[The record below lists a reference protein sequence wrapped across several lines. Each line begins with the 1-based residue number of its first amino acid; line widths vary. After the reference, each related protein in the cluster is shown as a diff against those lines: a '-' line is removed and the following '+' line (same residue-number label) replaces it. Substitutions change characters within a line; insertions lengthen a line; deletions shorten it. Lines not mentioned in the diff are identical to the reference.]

1 MLHTLTAKDI
11 QLKFGDRP
19 ILSDIH
25 IQCHTGRITGL
36 LGRNGTGKTSL
47 MRIIYGDLPCD
58 SRTVI
63 LDDSRTVTLDNT
75 RTVTLDNSPLPRPY
89 TQPDRIRYMPQF
101 NFIPGTLTPER
112 IFRDFN
118 IDIRGLESAF
128 PEFHAL
134 RRQRIRDLS
143 TGQRRLINIYIIS
156 RSRSQFVMLDE
167 PFTLLSP
174 IQIEKVK
181 TILEEEKQ
189 NKGILITDHLH
200 QYIRDISD
208 EVYTL
213 ADGRTRIT
221 NPSTSTPQPRS

>member
-1 MLHTLTAKDI
+1 MTHTLTAKDI
-11 QLKFGDRP
+11 RLKFGDRP

-58 SRTVI
+58 SRTVT
-63 LDDSRTVTLDNT
+63 LDDSRTINLDDS
-75 RTVTLDNSPLPRPY
+75 RTQNNIPLPRPY

-101 NFIPGTLTPER
+101 NFVPGSLTPER
-112 IFRDFN
+112 ICRDFN
-118 IDIRGLESAF
+118 LDIRGLESAF
-128 PEFHAL
+128 PEFHTL
-134 RRQRIRDLS
+134 RRQHIRELS
-143 TGQRRLINIYIIS
+143 TGQRRLINIYIIT
-156 RSRSQFVMLDE
+156 RSSSQFVMLDE

-181 TILEEEKQ
+181 AILEEEKQ

-200 QYIRDISD
+200 QHIWDVSD

-221 NPSTSTPQPRS
+221 SPPTPKSRML

>member
-1 MLHTLTAKDI
+1 MHTPPASPLVHALTAKDI
-11 QLKFGDRP
+11 QLQFGDRP
-19 ILSDIH
+19 ILSGIH
-25 IQCHTGRITGL
+25 IQCRTGRITGL

-58 SRTVI
+58 SR
-63 LDDSRTVTLDNT
+63 SVTIDN
-75 RTVTLDNSPLPRPY
+75 NPLPRPY
-89 TQPDRIRYMPQF
+89 TQPDRVRYMPQF
-101 NFIPGTLTPER
+101 NFIPGVLTPER
-112 IFRDFN
+112 ICLDFN
-118 IDIRGLESAF
+118 LDFQGLANAF
-128 PEFHAL
+128 PEFHPL

-143 TGQRRLINIYIIS
+143 TGQRRLINIYVIS

-174 IQIEKVK
+174 IQIEKIK

-200 QYIRDISD
+200 QPIWDISD

-221 NPSTSTPQPRS
+221 SPPASTSRML